1 MIPESLARRALL
13 VTIFSNLSAAA
24 LAQDLVVE
32 SKESIVDQ
40 SLLVSVPFDGILIGD
55 YDAKTNPGGTQTRPG
70 LFGGS
75 GNLPVDYSAVFA
87 IDSPASQSQ
96 PSGLITIDAVDIA
109 DGILGIDGFEFDVLS
124 GGSVP
129 VGVDLAIVLQT
140 FRTYSPFSIY
150 PGGFEIPIPLP
161 SGTILSLVI
170 RSESPA
176 NVLVSPVGDTYEFDA
191 VLPGIIAVEIDFG
204 AGTQVFEIPFAV
216 PFTGTLEI
224 GASETVLMLSSEVEV
239 GGDQQVEF
247 PPFEEIPLELP
258 TFPPGDETAGVLLG
272 GTITSVAASVD
283 LSVQIVAFG
292 QTSQNP
298 ADFNDDGLVNGA
310 DLGFLISAWGV
321 CIGCPED
328 LNFDGIVNGSD
339 LGLFVSAWTG

>member
-1 MIPESLARRALL
+1 
-13 VTIFSNLSAAA
+13 
-24 LAQDLVVE
+24 
-32 SKESIVDQ
+32 
-40 SLLVSVPFDGILIGD
+40 
-55 YDAKTNPGGTQTRPG
+55 
-70 LFGGS
+70 
-75 GNLPVDYSAVFA
+75 
-87 IDSPASQSQ
+87 
-96 PSGLITIDAVDIA
+96 
-109 DGILGIDGFEFDVLS
+109 
-124 GGSVP
+124 
-129 VGVDLAIVLQT
+129 
-140 FRTYSPFSIY
+140 
-150 PGGFEIPIPLP
+150 
-161 SGTILSLVI
+161 LSLVI